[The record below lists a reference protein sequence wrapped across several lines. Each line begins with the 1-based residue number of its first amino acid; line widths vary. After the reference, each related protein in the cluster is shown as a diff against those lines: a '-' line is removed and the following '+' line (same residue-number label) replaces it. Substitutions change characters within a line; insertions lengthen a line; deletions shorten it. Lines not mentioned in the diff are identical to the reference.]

1 MHQIA
6 LRCQDLTIGE
16 LSPAPH
22 GEILLDSA
30 SCEGPTFA
38 KCLCAIWT
46 HGVQGLQTIGN
57 QAGDEFMTS
66 TQIEVK
72 DYRYFAG
79 NQWRKAA
86 DDQFF
91 EVHEPYSGQLFARVA
106 AGSRADAKAAV
117 DAAATAFPAWADS
130 TPATRANLFLK
141 ASEIV
146 RRRRTEIAEILARE
160 TGSTISFS
168 TFQMDLVA
176 ATLQQVAGWV
186 YLPHGEVL
194 ATNQPGT
201 HSIGVRRPLGVCAS
215 FTPWNGANILS
226 WRAVISPVAAGNTV
240 VVKPSEFAPV
250 SAGIMLAEV
259 AEEAGFPAGVINVVT
274 HAPGAAAA
282 IADEFFDRPEV
293 RVINLIGGVKTAR
306 MLSERAGR
314 TLKRTVLE
322 LGGFNPMIILD
333 DVDMDYAV
341 RTATFGSFF
350 HQGQICLNTR
360 RIIIQRK
367 IADEFLEKFAARTKT
382 LPSGDPQDPKT
393 IIGPLITP
401 AAVKLV
407 DDRVKEAVAKGAMLH
422 TGGAFE
428 GQIYQPTILSN
439 VALDTAIANEE
450 TFGPVVV
457 VEAVDTPEEA
467 VAAANRTLYG
477 LTSSILAG
485 NTYKAFELAP
495 KVLAGI
501 VNVNSPTVNDEIHA
515 PMGGVRDSG
524 WGRTGPRSLDDFS
537 DLIWI
542 NSHSGQRLYPF

>member
-1 MHQIA
+1 MQ
-6 LRCQDLTIGE
+6 
-16 LSPAPH
+16 
-22 GEILLDSA
+22 
-30 SCEGPTFA
+30 
-38 KCLCAIWT
+38 
-46 HGVQGLQTIGN
+46 
-57 QAGDEFMTS
+57 S

-72 DYRYFAG
+72 QYKYFAG
-79 NQWRKAA
+79 NEWRNAA
-86 DDQFF
+86 DEHVF
-91 EVHEPYSGQLFARVA
+91 EVHEPYSGKLFARVA
-106 AGSRADAKAAV
+106 AGSRADARAAV
-117 DAAATAFPAWADS
+117 DAAAKAFPSWAET
-130 TPATRANLFLK
+130 TPAEKVRLFLK

-146 RRRRTEIAEILARE
+146 KRRRTEIAEVLARE
-160 TGSTISFS
+160 TGSTISFA
-168 TFQMDLVA
+168 TFQQDLVA

-186 YLPHGEVL
+186 YLPKGEVL
-194 ATNQPGT
+194 ETNAPGS
-201 HSIGVRRPLGVCAS
+201 HSIGVRRPLGVVAS
-215 FTPWNGANILS
+215 FTPWNGANVLS

-274 HAPGAAAA
+274 HAPGDAGS

-306 MLSERAGR
+306 MLAERAGKL
-314 TLKRTVLE
+314 LKRTVME

-360 RIIIQRK
+360 RIIVQRR
-367 IADEFLEKFAARTKT
+367 IYEDFLPKFVARTNT
-382 LPSGDPQDPKT
+382 LPAGDPLNPKT
-393 IIGPLITP
+393 IIGPIITP
-401 AAVKLV
+401 DAVKMI
-407 DDRVKEAVAKGAMLH
+407 DDRVKQAIGKGAKAH
-422 TGGAFE
+422 TGARHD
-428 GQIYQPTILSN
+428 GQIYYPTILTD
-439 VALDTAIANEE
+439 VPLDAAIANEE

-457 VEAVDTPEEA
+457 VEAVDTPDEA
-467 VAAANRTLYG
+467 IAAANRTLYG

-485 NTYKAFELAP
+485 NTYRAFEMAP

-542 NSHSGQRLYPF
+542 NSHSGQRQYPF